1 MNTVLDEAE
10 EVYVKKGNRR
20 RLGRVILKGDNISLI
35 CNIRYYYEIA
45 NIIIIAIDKKSTGGI
60 LA

>member
-20 RLGRVILKGDNISLI
+20 RLGRIILKGDNISLI
-35 CNIRYYYEIA
+35 CNIRYYLEIA
-45 NIIIIAIDKKSTGGI
+45 NIFYSD
-60 LA
+60 